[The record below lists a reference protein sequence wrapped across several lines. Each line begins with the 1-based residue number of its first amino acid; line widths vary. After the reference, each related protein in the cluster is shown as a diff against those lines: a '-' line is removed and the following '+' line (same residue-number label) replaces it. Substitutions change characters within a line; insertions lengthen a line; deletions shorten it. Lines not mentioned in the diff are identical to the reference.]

1 MKINKIVQL
10 HFSNTCYN
18 GRIKQN
24 KINNEKGEK
33 MTFEFFNDES
43 AYTLKKTV
51 SPEAKAK
58 ILARLGRV
66 TLKIA

>member
-1 MKINKIVQL
+1 MDVSNK
-10 HFSNTCYN
+10 
-18 GRIKQN
+18 N

-43 AYTLKKTV
+43 AYTLRKTV